1 MAADPR
7 PLVSIVIPAFNAD
20 RFVGRAITSA
30 LSQTYTDLEILVVDD
45 GSSDGTARVI
55 QSFRDGRIRYLFQPN
70 QGQGAARNRA
80 IRMSTG
86 KYVTFLDADD
96 CYLPRKVERQ
106 VVFLER
112 HPDHQ
117 VAFCAVVHFYSR
129 HPGRLYGRPYASANH
144 DILRDLLQT
153 SLINP
158 NALMIRGDVVRGGF
172 FFREERYYPEEWDLC
187 LRLARA
193 GYRFGYLDEALA
205 VVEIREGS
213 NTAMAIQGTLK
224 RHALEMFQRLFS
236 EMSEQ
241 ERQALGADAVLRVCK
256 ARLAAACLVGER
268 PADSASVLTEI
279 ASPGIAT
286 LARTVLC
293 AIPPGAVRTVAR
305 GAWRLRQRLS
315 LTRWRDPHVE
325 REWRHVWQH
334 RR

>member
-1 MAADPR
+1 MVRRAAGAPRAVAADAR
-7 PLVSIVIPAFNAD
+7 PLVTIVIPAFNAD

-30 LSQTYTDLEILVVDD
+30 LSQTYADLEILVVDD
-45 GSSDGTARVI
+45 GSSDGTARVVT
-55 QSFRDGRIRYLFQPN
+55 SFRDGRVRYLFQPN

-86 KYVTFLDADD
+86 KYVA
-96 CYLPRKVERQ
+96 
-106 VVFLER
+106 FLER

-129 HPGRLYGRPYASANH
+129 HPCRLYGRPYSSANH

-158 NALMIRGDVVRGGF
+158 NALMVRGDILRGGF

-241 ERQALGADAVLRVCK
+241 ERRALGADAVLRMCK
-256 ARLAAACLVGER
+256 VRLAAACLVGEQ
-268 PADSASVLTEI
+268 PADSTSVLAEI
-279 ASPGIAT
+279 ASPAVVA
-286 LARTVLC
+286 LARTVLR
-293 AIPPGAVRTVAR
+293 AIPRGAVRTVAG

-315 LTRWRDPHVE
+315 LTRWRDPDVE

-334 RR
+334 CR